1 MTEQNRGVVMRI
13 NDASLE
19 LFGESNDTNRKR
31 VRKLI
36 DRGLLRATKLTG
48 DGRGSPSFSAIEL
61 SSTAIT
67 SSCTS
72 ESRTCGLHIW
82 GFGLSR
88 TRLLR
93 CLR

>member
-1 MTEQNRGVVMRI
+1 MTKENRGVVMRI

-48 DGRGSPSFSAIEL
+48 DGRGSPFWVTRASLDALIKQIDEDNEQHH
-61 SSTAIT
+61 TAA
-67 SSCTS
+67 
-72 ESRTCGLHIW
+72 
-82 GFGLSR
+82 
-88 TRLLR
+88 
-93 CLR
+93 

>member
-48 DGRGSPSFSAIEL
+48 DGRGSPFWVTRASLDALLKKIDSEDEPH
-61 SSTAIT
+61 TAA
-67 SSCTS
+67 
-72 ESRTCGLHIW
+72 
-82 GFGLSR
+82 
-88 TRLLR
+88 
-93 CLR
+93 